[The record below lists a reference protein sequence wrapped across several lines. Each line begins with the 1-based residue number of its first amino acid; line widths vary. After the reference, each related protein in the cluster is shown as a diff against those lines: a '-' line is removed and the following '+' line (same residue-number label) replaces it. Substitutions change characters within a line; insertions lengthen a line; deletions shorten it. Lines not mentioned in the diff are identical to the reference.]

1 MRRVTSDRFSDGK
14 ALMTDWIPG
23 GDAVIKGG
31 AILEVHI
38 EREGMNKRITKDRKL
53 VGCRREEVLTYSFTG
68 DGNRWNSGDNRDG
81 TNRLIAANN
90 PLRLIRRSIIMLSE
104 RILTNR

>member
-1 MRRVTSDRFSDGK
+1 MPRVTSDRFSDGK

-38 EREGMNKRITKDRKL
+38 EREGMNKKDH
-53 VGCRREEVLTYSFTG
+53 
-68 DGNRWNSGDNRDG
+68 
-81 TNRLIAANN
+81 
-90 PLRLIRRSIIMLSE
+90 E
-104 RILTNR
+104 RPEAGGM

>member
-38 EREGMNKRITKDRKL
+38 EREGMNKKDHERP
-53 VGCRREEVLTYSFTG
+53 E
-68 DGNRWNSGDNRDG
+68 DGGMQEG
-81 TNRLIAANN
+81 
-90 PLRLIRRSIIMLSE
+90 RSSHLFIH
-104 RILTNR
+104 R